1 MYDKEIDLEE
11 AIKIG
16 SNHDVEGIYYFLDE
30 IDSHYDGS
38 IDGYNELENQ
48 LEFDKSILESSD
60 KYLELAKVVL
70 DNGGQIF
77 CMCGFIFDNSEIG
90 EDGFIVYGKN
100 DDIYVDVD
108 YTATMFTNGGY
119 GFYIKK
125 IGDRYMCDYGIYFIR
140 PTYPHGPADE
150 SFEHISSSIV
160 NDPVGEIVFKELESY
175 F

>member
-48 LEFDKSILESSD
+48 LEFDKSILESPD

-77 CMCGFIFDNSEIG
+77 CMCGFIFDNSEELIPFL
-90 EDGFIVYGKN
+90 DNGFLPYL
-100 DDIYVDVD
+100 YQCRQSL
-108 YTATMFTNGGY
+108 
-119 GFYIKK
+119 
-125 IGDRYMCDYGIYFIR
+125 GDR
-140 PTYPHGPADE
+140 
-150 SFEHISSSIV
+150 
-160 NDPVGEIVFKELESY
+160 
-175 F
+175 